1 MRFAMVTNARYYTR
15 TEETLNVATH
25 ALGLLLSILALVL
38 LVVKAAQNGT
48 VWHVVSFAI
57 YGSSLVILY
66 FSSTVFHLIQNQKL
80 RNRLNVLDHASI
92 FLLIAGTYTPFLLV
106 TLRGPWGWSIFG
118 VVWGLAIAGIVVK
131 LFYTGRFNFLS
142 TLLYIVMGWLIIVA
156 IKPLMDALSTE
167 GLLWLFAGGLFYTLG
182 SVFFLVNKIPFNHAI
197 FHVFVLAGSAC
208 HFIAVYSFLV

>member
-1 MRFAMVTNARYYTR
+1 MVKNARYYTR

-25 ALGLLLSILALVL
+25 AVGFLLSVVALVF
-38 LVVKAAQNGT
+38 LVVKAATNGT
-48 VWHVVSFAI
+48 VWHIVSFAI

-118 VVWGLAIAGIVVK
+118 VVWGLAIAGIVLK

-142 TLLYIVMGWLIIVA
+142 TLLYIGMGWLIIIA

-167 GLLWLFAGGLFYTLG
+167 GLLWLFTGGLFYTLG
-182 SVFFLVNKIPFNHAI
+182 SVFFLVNKIPCNHAI

-208 HFIAVYSFLV
+208 HFIAVYCYLV

>member
-1 MRFAMVTNARYYTR
+1 MVTNARYYTR